1 MTAKPTFAELLAAKK
16 ASLAKTINEPL
27 PEIEELP
34 VVEKPLSFKERMEQ
48 QAIPH
53 DTVEDVPD
61 APASKPMTFAERMA
75 AAKQA
80 ASTEPTEP
88 TPTPAQLAEAKSN
101 AEEAASLVALPKVVI
116 SSDVI
121 KLSNQVALADKASE
135 AIEEG
140 SSTEEIKSRID
151 RLASL
156 SGLDLKLAMDGLK
169 SLILANP
176 SACTQLLPE
185 DVGDMVAA
193 LRKMTSNEKAAVMA
207 APKRASSKKEAP
219 SILAPD
225 DLDAL
230 LGDLLA

>member
-27 PEIEELP
+27 PEIEELA

-53 DTVEDVPD
+53 ETVEDVPD

-80 ASTEPTEP
+80 ATAATAPTEP
-88 TPTPAQLAEAKSN
+88 TIEVAGVEDPTPT
-101 AEEAASLVALPKVVI
+101 ALPKVVI

-121 KLSNQVALADKASE
+121 KLSNQVALASKASE
-135 AIEEG
+135 VIEEG
-140 SSTEEIKSRID
+140 SSTEEIKSRIE

-185 DVGDMVAA
+185 DVGDMVSA

-207 APKRASSKKEAP
+207 APKRASKKEAP

>member
-34 VVEKPLSFKERMEQ
+34 VVEKSLSFKERMEQ

-80 ASTEPTEP
+80 APSTDPVVEVADP
-88 TPTPAQLAEAKSN
+88 TPT
-101 AEEAASLVALPKVVI
+101 ALPKVVI
-116 SSDVI
+116 SSEVI
-121 KLSNQVALADKASE
+121 KLSNQAALADKASE

-207 APKRASSKKEAP
+207 APKRASSKKAAP
-219 SILAPD
+219 TVLAPD

-230 LGDLLA
+230 LGDLWDLA

>member
-16 ASLAKTINEPL
+16 ASLAKAINEPL
-27 PEIEELP
+27 PLA
-34 VVEKPLSFKERMEQ
+34 EKPQE
-48 QAIPH
+48 
-53 DTVEDVPD
+53 TVEDVTD

-80 ASTEPTEP
+80 ASTEPSIDPTIEVAPVAEPEEVAEP
-88 TPTPAQLAEAKSN
+88 T
-101 AEEAASLVALPKVVI
+101 ALPKVVI

-121 KLSNQVALADKASE
+121 KLSNQVALASKASE

-185 DVGDMVAA
+185 DVGDMVSA

-230 LGDLLA
+230 LGDLLS

>member
-53 DTVEDVPD
+53 ETVEDVTD
-61 APASKPMTFAERMA
+61 APVSKPMTFAERMA
-75 AAKQA
+75 AAKKATSA
-80 ASTEPTEP
+80 APTTEVEVADP
-88 TPTPAQLAEAKSN
+88 TPT
-101 AEEAASLVALPKVVI
+101 ALPKVVI

-185 DVGDMVAA
+185 DVGDMVSA
-193 LRKMTSNEKAAVMA
+193 LRKMTSNEKATVMA

-219 SILAPD
+219 SILTPD

-230 LGDLLA
+230 LGDLWDLA

>member
-27 PEIEELP
+27 PE
-34 VVEKPLSFKERMEQ
+34 VEKPLSFAERMEQ
-48 QAIPH
+48 HATEH
-53 DTVEDVPD
+53 ATDDDVPD

-75 AAKQA
+75 AAKA
-80 ASTEPTEP
+80 ASQAPTTEPTATTEVEDP
-88 TPTPAQLAEAKSN
+88 TPT
-101 AEEAASLVALPKVVI
+101 ALPKVVI

-121 KLSNQVALADKASE
+121 KLSNQVALAGKASE
-135 AIEEG
+135 TIEEG

-169 SLILANP
+169 ALILANP

-185 DVGDMVAA
+185 DVGDMVSA

-230 LGDLLA
+230 LGDLL

>member
-27 PEIEELP
+27 PE
-34 VVEKPLSFKERMEQ
+34 VEKPLSFAERMEQ
-48 QAIPH
+48 HATEH
-53 DTVEDVPD
+53 ATDDDVLVV
-61 APASKPMTFAERMA
+61 PASKPMTFAERMA
-75 AAKQA
+75 AAKKA
-80 ASTEPTEP
+80 ASQAPTTEPTATTEVEDP
-88 TPTPAQLAEAKSN
+88 TPT
-101 AEEAASLVALPKVVI
+101 ALPKVVI

-121 KLSNQVALADKASE
+121 KLSNQVALASKASE
-135 AIEEG
+135 TIEEG

-230 LGDLLA
+230 LGDLL

>member
-16 ASLAKTINEPL
+16 ASIAKAINEPL
-27 PEIEELP
+27 PLA
-34 VVEKPLSFKERMEQ
+34 EKPQE
-48 QAIPH
+48 
-53 DTVEDVPD
+53 TVEDVTD

-75 AAKQA
+75 AAKKA
-80 ASTEPTEP
+80 APAPSTEPTKPAIEVAVPEEVAEP
-88 TPTPAQLAEAKSN
+88 T
-101 AEEAASLVALPKVVI
+101 ALPKVVI

-135 AIEEG
+135 TIEEG

-185 DVGDMVAA
+185 DVGDMVSA

-207 APKRASSKKEAP
+207 APKRASSKKAAP

-230 LGDLLA
+230 LGDLLS

>member
-16 ASLAKTINEPL
+16 ASLAKTINEPI
-27 PEIEELP
+27 PEIEEMP

-53 DTVEDVPD
+53 ETVEDVPD

-75 AAKQA
+75 AAKA
-80 ASTEPTEP
+80 AATEPTTEVEDP
-88 TPTPAQLAEAKSN
+88 TPT
-101 AEEAASLVALPKVVI
+101 ALPKVVI

-121 KLSNQVALADKASE
+121 KLSNQVALAGKASE
-135 AIEEG
+135 TIEEG

-169 SLILANP
+169 ALILANP

-185 DVGDMVAA
+185 DVGDMVSA

-207 APKRASSKKEAP
+207 APKRASSKKAAP

>member
-53 DTVEDVPD
+53 ETVEDVPD

-80 ASTEPTEP
+80 APAAPTTEVEVADP
-88 TPTPAQLAEAKSN
+88 TPT
-101 AEEAASLVALPKVVI
+101 ALPKVVI

-185 DVGDMVAA
+185 DVGDMVSA

-207 APKRASSKKEAP
+207 APKRASSKKAAP

>member
-16 ASLAKTINEPL
+16 AILAKAINEPL
-27 PEIEELP
+27 PLA
-34 VVEKPLSFKERMEQ
+34 EKPQE
-48 QAIPH
+48 
-53 DTVEDVPD
+53 TVEDVTD

-80 ASTEPTEP
+80 ASTEPTKPTIEPEPEPEP
-88 TPTPAQLAEAKSN
+88 T
-101 AEEAASLVALPKVVI
+101 ALPKVVI

-121 KLSNQVALADKASE
+121 KLSNQVALASKASE
-135 AIEEG
+135 TIEEG

-185 DVGDMVAA
+185 DVGDMVSA

-230 LGDLLA
+230 LGDLLS

>member
-27 PEIEELP
+27 PEIEELA

-48 QAIPH
+48 QAI
-53 DTVEDVPD
+53 PD

-80 ASTEPTEP
+80 AADLAPVAEVEDP
-88 TPTPAQLAEAKSN
+88 TPT
-101 AEEAASLVALPKVVI
+101 ALPKVVI

-121 KLSNQVALADKASE
+121 KLSNQVALASKASE
-135 AIEEG
+135 VIEEG

-185 DVGDMVAA
+185 DVGDMVSA

>member
-27 PEIEELP
+27 PEIEALP

-53 DTVEDVPD
+53 ETVEDLPD

-80 ASTEPTEP
+80 APAPAAEAEVEVEDP
-88 TPTPAQLAEAKSN
+88 TPT
-101 AEEAASLVALPKVVI
+101 ALPKVVI

-185 DVGDMVAA
+185 DVGDMVSA

-207 APKRASSKKEAP
+207 APKRASKKAAP
-219 SILAPD
+219 AILAPD

-230 LGDLLA
+230 LGDLL

>member
-27 PEIEELP
+27 PEIEAQQP
-34 VVEKPLSFKERMEQ
+34 VVDKPLSFKERMEQ

-53 DTVEDVPD
+53 ETVEDVPD

-80 ASTEPTEP
+80 ASEVVAEVED
-88 TPTPAQLAEAKSN
+88 PTPA
-101 AEEAASLVALPKVVI
+101 ALPKVVI

-121 KLSNQVALADKASE
+121 KLSNQVALASKASE

-185 DVGDMVAA
+185 DVGDMVSA

-207 APKRASSKKEAP
+207 APKRASKKEAP

>member
-27 PEIEELP
+27 PEIEE
-34 VVEKPLSFKERMEQ
+34 
-48 QAIPH
+48 
-53 DTVEDVPD
+53 TV

-75 AAKQA
+75 AAKA
-80 ASTEPTEP
+80 AAPAPTTAPTTAPPVVEDP
-88 TPTPAQLAEAKSN
+88 TPT
-101 AEEAASLVALPKVVI
+101 ALPKVVI

-121 KLSNQVALADKASE
+121 KLSNQVALASKASE
-135 AIEEG
+135 VIEEG

-185 DVGDMVAA
+185 DVGDMVSA

-207 APKRASSKKEAP
+207 APKRASKAAP

-230 LGDLLA
+230 LGDLLT

>member
-1 MTAKPTFAELLAAKK
+1 MAKPTFAELLAAKK

-27 PEIEELP
+27 PEIEALS

-48 QAIPH
+48 LAIPH
-53 DTVEDVPD
+53 ETVEGVLD

-80 ASTEPTEP
+80 ATEPTIEVAAPEEVAEP
-88 TPTPAQLAEAKSN
+88 A
-101 AEEAASLVALPKVVI
+101 ALPKVVI

-121 KLSNQVALADKASE
+121 KLSNQVALASKASE

-185 DVGDMVAA
+185 DVGDMVSA

-207 APKRASSKKEAP
+207 APKRASKKEAP

>member
-27 PEIEELP
+27 PL
-34 VVEKPLSFKERMEQ
+34 VEKPQETAE
-48 QAIPH
+48 
-53 DTVEDVPD
+53 
-61 APASKPMTFAERMA
+61 ASKPMTFAERMA

-80 ASTEPTEP
+80 ASAAPTIEPTKPPIEPEEVAAPEEVAEP
-88 TPTPAQLAEAKSN
+88 T
-101 AEEAASLVALPKVVI
+101 ALPKVVI

-121 KLSNQVALADKASE
+121 KLSNQVALASKATE
-135 AIEEG
+135 ALEEG
-140 SSTEEIKSRID
+140 SSTEEIKSRIE

-185 DVGDMVAA
+185 DVGDIVSA

-207 APKRASSKKEAP
+207 APKRGSSKAAP

-230 LGDLLA
+230 LVDLLA

>member
-34 VVEKPLSFKERMEQ
+34 VVDKPLSFMERMEQ

-53 DTVEDVPD
+53 ETVEDLPD
-61 APASKPMTFAERMA
+61 ATASKPMTFAERMA
-75 AAKQA
+75 AAKA
-80 ASTEPTEP
+80 ASNPATVVEEVEEVEDP
-88 TPTPAQLAEAKSN
+88 TPT
-101 AEEAASLVALPKVVI
+101 ALPKVVI

-121 KLSNQVALADKASE
+121 KLSNQVALASKASE

-185 DVGDMVAA
+185 DVGAMVSA

-207 APKRASSKKEAP
+207 APKRASSKKAAP

-230 LGDLLA
+230 LGDLLS

>member
-27 PEIEELP
+27 PEMEELP

-53 DTVEDVPD
+53 ETVEDVPD

-75 AAKQA
+75 AAKAASQA
-80 ASTEPTEP
+80 PTTAPSTEPTTVVEDP
-88 TPTPAQLAEAKSN
+88 TPT
-101 AEEAASLVALPKVVI
+101 ALPKVVI

-121 KLSNQVALADKASE
+121 NLSNQVALASKASE

-169 SLILANP
+169 ALILANP

-185 DVGDMVAA
+185 DVGDMVSA

-207 APKRASSKKEAP
+207 APKRASKAAP

>member
-1 MTAKPTFAELLAAKK
+1 M
-16 ASLAKTINEPL
+16 
-27 PEIEELP
+27 
-34 VVEKPLSFKERMEQ
+34 
-48 QAIPH
+48 
-53 DTVEDVPD
+53 
-61 APASKPMTFAERMA
+61 
-75 AAKQA
+75 
-80 ASTEPTEP
+80 
-88 TPTPAQLAEAKSN
+88 
-101 AEEAASLVALPKVVI
+101 PKVVI

-121 KLSNQVALADKASE
+121 KLSNQVALASKASE

-185 DVGDMVAA
+185 DVGDMVSA

-207 APKRASSKKEAP
+207 APKRASSKAAP

>member
-27 PEIEELP
+27 P
-34 VVEKPLSFKERMEQ
+34 
-48 QAIPH
+48 
-53 DTVEDVPD
+53 VEDVPA

-75 AAKQA
+75 AAKA
-80 ASTEPTEP
+80 AAPAPTTAPPVVEDP
-88 TPTPAQLAEAKSN
+88 TPT
-101 AEEAASLVALPKVVI
+101 ALPKVVI

-121 KLSNQVALADKASE
+121 KLSNQVALASKASE
-135 AIEEG
+135 TIEEG

-185 DVGDMVAA
+185 DVGDMVSA
-193 LRKMTSNEKAAVMA
+193 LRKMTSNEKATVMA
-207 APKRASSKKEAP
+207 APKRASKAAP

-230 LGDLLA
+230 LGDLLT

>member
-16 ASLAKTINEPL
+16 ASLAKSINEPL
-27 PEIEELP
+27 LEIETMP
-34 VVEKPLSFKERMEQ
+34 VVDRPLSFKERMEQ

-53 DTVEDVPD
+53 ETVEDLPD
-61 APASKPMTFAERMA
+61 VPASKPMTFAERMA
-75 AAKQA
+75 AAKA
-80 ASTEPTEP
+80 AATPTTAPAIVEDP
-88 TPTPAQLAEAKSN
+88 TPTD
-101 AEEAASLVALPKVVI
+101 LPKVVI

-121 KLSNQVALADKASE
+121 KLSNQVALASKASE

-156 SGLDLKLAMDGLK
+156 SELDLKLAMDGLK

-185 DVGDMVAA
+185 DVGAMVSA

-207 APKRASSKKEAP
+207 APKRASKAAP
-219 SILAPD
+219 AILAPD

>member
-27 PEIEELP
+27 PE
-34 VVEKPLSFKERMEQ
+34 VEKPLSFAERMEQ
-48 QAIPH
+48 HATEH
-53 DTVEDVPD
+53 ATDDDVLVV
-61 APASKPMTFAERMA
+61 PASKSMTFAERMA
-75 AAKQA
+75 AAKAGSQA
-80 ASTEPTEP
+80 PTTEPTATTEVEDP
-88 TPTPAQLAEAKSN
+88 TPT
-101 AEEAASLVALPKVVI
+101 ALPKVVI

-121 KLSNQVALADKASE
+121 KLSNQVALAGKASE
-135 AIEEG
+135 TIEEG

-169 SLILANP
+169 ALILANP

-185 DVGDMVAA
+185 DVGDMVSA

-230 LGDLLA
+230 LGDLL

>member
-27 PEIEELP
+27 PEIEALP
-34 VVEKPLSFKERMEQ
+34 VVEKPLSFKDRMAQ

-53 DTVEDVPD
+53 ETVEDVPD

-80 ASTEPTEP
+80 APAAPTTVVEDP
-88 TPTPAQLAEAKSN
+88 TPT
-101 AEEAASLVALPKVVI
+101 ALPKVVI

-121 KLSNQVALADKASE
+121 KLSNQVALAGKASE

-185 DVGDMVAA
+185 DVGDMVSA

-207 APKRASSKKEAP
+207 APKRASSKKAAP

>member
-53 DTVEDVPD
+53 ETVEDVPD

-80 ASTEPTEP
+80 ATAAPTTEVEVADP
-88 TPTPAQLAEAKSN
+88 TPT
-101 AEEAASLVALPKVVI
+101 ALPKVVI

-207 APKRASSKKEAP
+207 APKRASSKKAAP

>member
-27 PEIEELP
+27 PEIEAQQT
-34 VVEKPLSFKERMEQ
+34 VVDKPLSFKERMEQ
-48 QAIPH
+48 QA
-53 DTVEDVPD
+53 VEDVPD

-80 ASTEPTEP
+80 ASTDPIEPTEP
-88 TPTPAQLAEAKSN
+88 AMEVAEPA
-101 AEEAASLVALPKVVI
+101 ALPKVVI

-121 KLSNQVALADKASE
+121 KLSNQVALASKASE

-185 DVGDMVAA
+185 DVGDMVSA

>member
-27 PEIEELP
+27 PEIEELS

-53 DTVEDVPD
+53 ETVEDVPD

-75 AAKQA
+75 AAKKA
-80 ASTEPTEP
+80 ASAPTIEPTEPTEP
-88 TPTPAQLAEAKSN
+88 TIEAEA
-101 AEEAASLVALPKVVI
+101 EPTALPKVVI

-185 DVGDMVAA
+185 DVGDMVSA

-207 APKRASSKKEAP
+207 APKRASSKKAAAP
-219 SILAPD
+219 ILAPD

-230 LGDLLA
+230 LGDLL